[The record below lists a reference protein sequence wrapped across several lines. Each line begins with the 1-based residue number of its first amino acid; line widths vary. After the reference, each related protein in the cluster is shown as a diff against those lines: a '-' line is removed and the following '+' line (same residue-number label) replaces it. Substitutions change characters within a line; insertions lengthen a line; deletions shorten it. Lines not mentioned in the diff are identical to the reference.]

1 MAGVP
6 LAGTKVLAAKTPGPD
21 QTPIKLA
28 EMLGFI
34 GGRLDQRWVLLSGGL
49 AGRVMSVA
57 LASPYVGIELMIRTG
72 TRRDVYD
79 GSLAMDRSLPL
90 PGQHMSLR
98 GRANECALLDEFA
111 GAVRRGESRSLVL
124 RGEAGIGKTAL
135 LQYLIESASD
145 LTVVRAVGVESEIE
159 LAYASLQQLCGPM
172 LERMERLPAPQ
183 REALEIVFGLST
195 GVPPD
200 RFLVG
205 LAVLSLLSD
214 VAEERPLLCVVDD
227 AQWIDH
233 ASALT
238 LAFVARR
245 LLAEPVGLVFAAREA
260 GEELRDV
267 TEMRVRG
274 LREGDA
280 RALLNSALR
289 IGLNERVRDQII
301 AETRGNPLALLELPR
316 GLTASQLAG
325 GFGLVGAQ
333 ALPGRIEESF
343 VRRLNV
349 LSDSGRRLLL
359 LAAAESTGDP
369 LLLWRAAEP
378 LGIGPE
384 AADDL
389 EQKGLLAIAHRVTF
403 RHPLVR
409 SAVYGSAAPSE
420 RRAVHLALG
429 EATDGDADPDRRAWH
444 LAAAASRPDEQVA
457 LELERSAGRAQ
468 ARGGLDAAAS
478 FLRRAAVLTG
488 DPGRRGGRALAA
500 AEACL
505 RAGAF
510 DAARELLAAA
520 EVNPLDELQRAQVD
534 LLRAQVTL
542 GSGVGN
548 DAPQQLL
555 EAARSIESLS
565 AKLARETYLDAW
577 GAALF
582 AGGSAPSGTLQ
593 AISSAA
599 MTAPRAA
606 DPPHASDLLL
616 DGFALLMTEGRVAAR
631 ATLAR
636 AVSTFASSAGASIE
650 EGVRWSW
657 LAVSAAATL
666 WDYDT
671 WRTIHARQVSIARDA
686 GALEALPI
694 QIHGQVICDV
704 CGGEFAAAR
713 SMVAEANAVGG
724 ATGARIA
731 PYGAVLLAALEGRE
745 NEYLQLSRPV
755 VEEVRDIGQG
765 VAVQW
770 TSWGLAILY
779 NGLGRYADALQP
791 AQEASDETPELFIS
805 AWALAELVEAA
816 FRSGNAHLAG
826 EAVERLADTTRP
838 SGTDWALGVE
848 ARSRALVSEGA
859 TAESLYRDAIER
871 LSRTQLRPELA
882 RAHLLYGEWL
892 RREGRRVDAREQL
905 RTAYDQLTSIGMEAF
920 AERAR
925 RELLATGET
934 ARKRVDEMRDEL
946 TVQEALVARLARDGL
961 SNPEIGTRLFISPR
975 TVKYHLHKVFI
986 KLDITTRSQLAAVL
1000 PSDHTIGQPL

>member
-1 MAGVP
+1 V
-6 LAGTKVLAAKTPGPD
+6 
-21 QTPIKLA
+21 
-28 EMLGFI
+28 
-34 GGRLDQRWVLLSGGL
+34 
-49 AGRVMSVA
+49 
-57 LASPYVGIELMIRTG
+57 TG
-72 TRRDVYD
+72 TTNYEPE
-79 GSLAMDRSLPL
+79 GLLGRS
-90 PGQHMSLR
+90 R
-98 GRANECALLDEFA
+98 ECALLDELLS
-111 GAVRRGESRSLVL
+111 AVRRGESRSLVL

-135 LQYLIESASD
+135 LRYLVDSAPDISV
-145 LTVVRAVGVESEIE
+145 LRAVGVESEME
-159 LAYASLQQLCGPM
+159 LAHASLHQLCAP
-172 LERMERLPAPQ
+172 LLDRLAHLPKPQ
-183 REALEIVFGLST
+183 RDALEVVFGFSA
-195 GVPPD
+195 GGAPD

-205 LAVLSLLSD
+205 LAVLGLFSE
-214 VAEERPLLCVVDD
+214 VAEERPLLCVLDD
-227 AQWIDH
+227 AQWLDR

-238 LAFVARR
+238 LGFVARR
-245 LLAEPVGLVFAAREA
+245 LLAEPVGLVFAAREPS
-260 GEELRDV
+260 EELRHV
-267 TEMRVRG
+267 SEMRVHG

-289 IGLNERVRDQII
+289 FKLDEQVRDRLIG
-301 AETRGNPLALLELPR
+301 ETRGNPLALLELPR
-316 GLTASQLAG
+316 GMSPAQLAG
-325 GFGLVGAQ
+325 GLGLVGAQ
-333 ALPGRIEESF
+333 PLTGRIEESF

-359 LAAAESTGDP
+359 VAAAEPTGDP
-369 LLLWRAAEP
+369 LLLWRAAEQ
-378 LGIGPE
+378 LDIGPD

-389 EQKGLLAIAHRVTF
+389 EREGLLAIGDRVRF

-429 EATDGDADPDRRAWH
+429 DATDGDADPDRRAWH
-444 LAAAASRPDEQVA
+444 LAAAASRPDERVA

-468 ARGGLDAAAS
+468 ARGGLAAAAS
-478 FLRRAAVLTG
+478 FLRRAVALTG

-520 EVNPLDELQRAQVD
+520 EVGALDELQRAQVD

-555 EAARSIESLS
+555 EAAKSIESLS

-582 AGGSAPSGTLQ
+582 AGSSAPSGLLQ

-616 DGFALLMTEGRVAAR
+616 DGFALLVTEGRVAAR
-631 ATLAR
+631 PTLAR
-636 AVSTFASSAGASIE
+636 AVSTFASSAGASVE
-650 EGVRWSW
+650 EGLRWAW

-666 WDYDT
+666 WDYDI
-671 WRTIHARQVSIARDA
+671 WRAIHARQVSIARDA

-713 SMVAEANAVGG
+713 SMVAEANAVGD

-745 NEYLQLSRPV
+745 NEYLELSRPV

-791 AQEASDETPELFIS
+791 AQEASDETPALFIS

-816 FRSGNAHLAG
+816 SRSGNAQLAA

-859 TAESLYRDAIER
+859 TAERLYREAIER
-871 LSRTQLRPELA
+871 LSRTRLRPELA
-882 RAHLLYGEWL
+882 RAHLVYGEWL

-925 RELLATGET
+925 RELVATGET
-934 ARKRVDEMRDEL
+934 ARKRVDETRDEL
-946 TVQEALVARLARDGL
+946 TSQEALIARLARDGL

-975 TVKYHLHKVFI
+975 TVKYHLRKVFI
-986 KLDITTRSQLAAVL
+986 KLDITTRSQLTAVL
-1000 PSDHTIGQPL
+1000 PSDHTLGQPL